1 MLKRLRWKFTL
12 LLTLLLSG
20 VLAAVLVVQ
29 TGSNLQQY
37 RAGTDAV
44 LAAALRRSQAA
55 LDPCSAPWSGDLDQ
69 DLELYTAI
77 PAFCAVVDG
86 EGQILLALSYN
97 AAVERADVARA
108 VVAAL
113 TDGQTAGRLPAL
125 GLRYQVQASRSYASI
140 AFADLAWERA
150 GGRRQ
155 VLSAALLFA
164 AGFSG

>member
-55 LDPCSAPWSGDLDQ
+55 GGKADWLRALPEDVFGKQLFCSGESKAPHLADGRSHRRIRDAAA
-69 DLELYTAI
+69 Y
-77 PAFCAVVDG
+77 PAG
-86 EGQILLALSYN
+86 I
-97 AAVERADVARA
+97 
-108 VVAAL
+108 
-113 TDGQTAGRLPAL
+113 
-125 GLRYQVQASRSYASI
+125 
-140 AFADLAWERA
+140 
-150 GGRRQ
+150 
-155 VLSAALLFA
+155 
-164 AGFSG
+164 